1 MLRRRCVFDFLILH
15 FLPARDTS
23 TAVATGTV
31 EHFMAEAVSRQAQRR
46 ASAAAEAGALAEAHA
61 QLQGEHA
68 ALVADHDRMQA
79 ALDRAAAELA
89 REQANIDDAMAF
101 LADKADGAERVT
113 AVLEADLAHE
123 RGLRRVAEAEA
134 DTLVDAMGRVE
145 ARAMAERDRRA
156 AAERAMSAMA
166 AAVDAYEEAEA
177 ERLDLAVRVLEDS
190 RVTADG
196 TARLDA
202 FEAEVSPMCSVALGT

>member
-1 MLRRRCVFDFLILH
+1 MYLIPGFYI

-31 EHFMAEAVSRQAQRR
+31 ENFMAEAVSRQAQRR